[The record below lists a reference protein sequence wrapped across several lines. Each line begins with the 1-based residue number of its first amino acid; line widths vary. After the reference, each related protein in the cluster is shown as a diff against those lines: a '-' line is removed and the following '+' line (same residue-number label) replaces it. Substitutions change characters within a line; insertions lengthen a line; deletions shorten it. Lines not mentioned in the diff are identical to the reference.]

1 MKEGTLTSVAWG
13 LFVILIGGLWIA
25 AEMTRLD
32 MGAYFALG
40 VGLILVGLNLGRRSI
55 GTKIS
60 KFGLGLGIVALL
72 VGISGIGGLRLS
84 LIPTIIIV
92 IGIFIVAEAIARRSS
107 G

>member
-1 MKEGTLTSVAWG
+1 MAWG
-13 LFVILIGGLWIA
+13 LFVILIGGLWIT
-25 AEMTRLD
+25 AEMTTLD

-40 VGLILVGLNLGRRSI
+40 VGLILVALNLGRRSI
-55 GTKIS
+55 GAKIS

-72 VGISGIGGLRLS
+72 VGISGIGGLGLS

-92 IGIFIVAEAIARRSS
+92 IGIFIVAEAIAKRSS